1 MVGGREAGLRPGLAD
16 REVKRRRTLAWAGGF
31 LIPVLAWCG
40 LIFWVS
46 SRTASQLQDAT
57 WVPALAEIAHFGAY
71 LVLAILV
78 WRLLA
83 SVVRSSGVINVR
95 DLVVANLTGAASFA
109 YALSDEYHQ
118 TFVPGRAFSVEDLA
132 VDLAGI
138 VTGTGLAL
146 AFRYRRARRSS
157 MESSAALHSPAG
169 GTTI

>member
-1 MVGGREAGLRPGLAD
+1 
-16 REVKRRRTLAWAGGF
+16 VKRRRTLAWAGGF

>member
-1 MVGGREAGLRPGLAD
+1 M
-16 REVKRRRTLAWAGGF
+16 KRRRTLAWAGGF

-57 WVPALAEIAHFGAY
+57 WVPALAEISHFGAY